1 MNARTRLRRVPRAVL
16 VTLAALTVRWVCA
29 APVHAAEAL
38 PSETVEV
45 VNGEP
50 TLEATALARLLG
62 ATRFWRP
69 DVRKL
74 LLRAGTHRIV
84 LTADNPFVVVDGR
97 TVRLDQPVR
106 AEGAVLHVPVA
117 LADSLPRDSTIARL
131 VFDPRGRRVV
141 VVPPGGVFGSP
152 RLQQTET
159 LAKVTFTG
167 ERVGEARVVGRS
179 RGHFRLHLPG
189 LFVGAVPDSVP
200 PPALVRTIREIPAA
214 SGTGFELS
222 VSPEAEGWR
231 LVAVNDRVTLEI
243 AKKAGPE
250 FESFAPEGPPGPR
263 SLRVVVLDPGH
274 GGPDSGSV
282 AGGLV
287 EKRLALALA
296 QALKPELERR
306 LGARVYLTRETDVAV
321 SEDQRAEAANRVR
334 ADFVLALHFD
344 AAPGTRARGVTAW
357 CAPATTGETTP
368 AGSGVATPVE
378 ILPWRDVATRYAVRS
393 REIAES
399 LLAALELHGD
409 GPARLHERLPVP
421 LLGVNAPG
429 LLLECGTLTSP
440 ADRARLDSGQG
451 VADLAT
457 AIAEGLEHWQKGE

>member
-1 MNARTRLRRVPRAVL
+1 MNARTRLRRVAGAAL
-16 VTLAALTVRWVCA
+16 VGIAALAAGLASA
-29 APVHAAEAL
+29 APVHAAETL

-45 VNGEP
+45 VNGTT

-74 LLRAGTHRIV
+74 LLRAGPHRIV

-131 VFDPRGRRVV
+131 VFDPRGRRVL
-141 VVPPGGVFGSP
+141 VVPPGGVTGSP
-152 RLQQTET
+152 RLQQSET
-159 LAKVTFTG
+159 LAKVTFFG
-167 ERVGEARVVGRS
+167 DRAGEARVVGRS

-189 LFVGAVPDSVP
+189 IFVGSLPDSVP

-214 SGTGFELS
+214 SGTGFELA
-222 VSPEAEGWR
+222 VAPDAEGWR
-231 LVAVNDRVTLEI
+231 LVPANDRVTLEI
-243 AKKAGPE
+243 TKKAGPE

-263 SLRVVVLDPGH
+263 ALRVVVLDPGH
-274 GGPDSGSV
+274 GGPDSGTV

-306 LGARVYLTRETDVAV
+306 LGARVYLTREADVAV
-321 SEDQRAEAANRVR
+321 NEDQRAEAANRVR

-344 AAPGTRARGVTAW
+344 AVPGTRAHGVTAW
-357 CAPATTGETTP
+357 CAPATTGESPP
-368 AGSGVATPVE
+368 AAGVATPVE
-378 ILPWRDVATRYAVRS
+378 ILPWRDVATRHAVRS
-393 REIAES
+393 REIAEA

-451 VADLAT
+451 LQDLAT
-457 AIAEGLEHWQKGE
+457 AIADGLAHWQKGD

>member
-1 MNARTRLRRVPRAVL
+1 MSARVRAVL
-16 VTLAALTVRWVCA
+16 VVIPALALQLVCA
-29 APVHAAEAL
+29 APVHAHAAQAL
-38 PSETVEV
+38 PSEAVEV

-74 LLRAGTHRIV
+74 LLRAGSHRIV

-117 LADSLPRDSTIARL
+117 LADSLPRDSTLARL

-141 VVPPGGVFGSP
+141 VVPPGGVIGSP
-152 RLQQTET
+152 RLQQTEV
-159 LAKVTFTG
+159 LAKVTFVC
-167 ERVGEARVVGRS
+167 ERPAEARVVGRS

-189 LFVGAVPDSVP
+189 LFVGTVPDSVP

-214 SGTGFELS
+214 SGTGFELA

-243 AKKAGPE
+243 AKNAGPDY
-250 FESFAPEGPPGPR
+250 ESFAPEGPPGPR
-263 SLRVVVLDPGH
+263 ALSIVVIDPGH

-296 QALKPELERR
+296 QALKAELERR
-306 LGARVYLTRETDVAV
+306 LGARVFLTREADVAV

-334 ADFVLALHFD
+334 ADFVLSLHFD
-344 AAPGTRARGVTAW
+344 AVPGTRAHGVTAW
-357 CAPATTGETTP
+357 CAPATTGETAP
-368 AGSGVATPVE
+368 AGAGTQTPVE
-378 ILPWRDVATRYAVRS
+378 ILPWRDVATRHAVRS
-393 REIAES
+393 RGIAES

-409 GPARLHERLPVP
+409 GPARLVERLPVP

-429 LLLECGTLTSP
+429 LMLECGTLTSP
-440 ADRARLDSGQG
+440 SDRARLDSENG
-451 VADLAT
+451 VRDLAS